1 MSKKSWGVDWVMNQ
15 IEKSR
20 SYSDRYRIT
29 KKNYVNEKQLYNCTS
44 CKLVWE
50 HWKGIIKSYEDF
62 PKYKLEKKTCPK
74 CK

>member
-1 MSKKSWGVDWVMNQ
+1 MSKKSWGVNWVMNQ

-29 KKNYVNEKQLYNCTS
+29 NKNYINAKTLYNCTS

-50 HWKGIIKSYEDF
+50 YFKGAIKCYEDF
-62 PKYKLEKKTCPK
+62 PKYGLEKKKCPK
-74 CK
+74 CN